1 MYSYVANSTIWVD
14 PFGLTGVFG
23 STTIWTA
30 TSPKGTGNTYKIFQQ
45 NIDFDIIDDKGR
57 TNLDRMSKGR
67 VPLGKD
73 GKPMN
78 LHHSK
83 QKGHGP
89 LFEMTDEVHKTYDR
103 TNALHPYKVSGEG
116 QNPYDPVNRKAFDN
130 DRTNYWKDR
139 ARQEK
144 AKRARLNGCK

>member
-1 MYSYVANSTIWVD
+1 MPNMYSYVANSTIWVD
-14 PFGLTGVFG
+14 PFGLTGVFS

-67 VPLGKD
+67 APLGKD

-103 TNALHPYKVSGEG
+103 TSALHPYKVSGEG
-116 QNPYDPVNRKAFDN
+116 QKS
-130 DRTNYWKDR
+130 
-139 ARQEK
+139 
-144 AKRARLNGCK
+144 L

>member
-1 MYSYVANSTIWVD
+1 M
-14 PFGLTGVFG
+14 
-23 STTIWTA
+23 
-30 TSPKGTGNTYKIFQQ
+30 
-45 NIDFDIIDDKGR
+45 DDKGR

-67 VPLGKD
+67 APLGKD

-103 TNALHPYKVSGEG
+103 TSALHPYKVSGEG
-116 QNPYDPVNRKAFDN
+116 QKS
-130 DRTNYWKDR
+130 
-139 ARQEK
+139 
-144 AKRARLNGCK
+144 L

>member
-1 MYSYVANSTIWVD
+1 MPNMYSYVANSTIWVD

-67 VPLGKD
+67 APLASASVTLVPC
-73 GKPMN
+73 M
-78 LHHSK
+78 SK
-83 QKGHGP
+83 RQR
-89 LFEMTDEVHKTYDR
+89 V
-103 TNALHPYKVSGEG
+103 
-116 QNPYDPVNRKAFDN
+116 RKI
-130 DRTNYWKDR
+130 
-139 ARQEK
+139 
-144 AKRARLNGCK
+144 